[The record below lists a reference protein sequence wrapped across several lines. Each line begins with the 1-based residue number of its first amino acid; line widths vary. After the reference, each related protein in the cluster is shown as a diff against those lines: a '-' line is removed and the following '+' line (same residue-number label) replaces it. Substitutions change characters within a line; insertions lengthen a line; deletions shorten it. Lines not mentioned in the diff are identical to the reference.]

1 MKGCMAERHTYISS
15 SMHRVH
21 ALEVP
26 YIASKPFPF
35 LQPDAAPTSF
45 SMRAS
50 IIPWWLEEHAFVW
63 SDSST
68 GLVDLSSQGGEA
80 GESVERGKRKG
91 FGPLWGSV
99 VVVAEMWVI

>member
-15 SMHRVH
+15 SMRQVH

-50 IIPWWLEEHAFVW
+50 IIPWWLERTRLRLERFQHRASGFKQ
-63 SDSST
+63 S
-68 GLVDLSSQGGEA
+68 
-80 GESVERGKRKG
+80 RGKQEKVLSGGKERRALALYG
-91 FGPLWGSV
+91 VGG
-99 VVVAEMWVI
+99 